1 MTESFSVSL
10 AISGSGGSGSVTAGL
25 ILLEAL
31 ADAGYYALM
40 TRSYGP
46 QIRGGESAVM
56 LRISDQP
63 VSGQGDTF
71 DLLVSLDWLKVERFA
86 EEIPLRDD
94 SLIVGDS
101 AAGELPPVL
110 AESAAQFRALPLK
123 ATADDVPDGRS
134 NMVALGVIA
143 AWLGLDDAAMQAG
156 LQQVLGRKGEALV
169 TSAMAG
175 IRAGKAMPLE
185 AAASVSLGRR
195 ERLGERWSI
204 TGNEACGFGALAG
217 GVRFA
222 AAYPIT
228 PASDLLEYLAPRLEQ
243 QGGTLLQAEDEL
255 ASINMVIG
263 ASWGGVVS
271 MTATSGPGLSLM
283 SEAFG
288 LAVAAEVPLLLVNV
302 TRGGPSTGIPTKT
315 EQSDLNLALYG
326 THGDAPH
333 LVMAPDSISDCVA
346 TTAEAVAA
354 AEALQVPAIVLTDQ
368 MMAQARV
375 ITRAPDLPQ
384 VAQPRLRARTGDAPY
399 ARYAQ
404 TESGISPVSFP
415 GDAGLQ
421 YTADGLEHNA
431 KGTPSSLASDHLR
444 QSAKRRRKLEAYD
457 FGERAADLQ
466 GEGEELLIAFGSTVA
481 AVREAAAR
489 LAARGRPVKVL
500 VLRLLSPLPKARLK
514 AALADVK
521 RCHVI
526 ELNESGQLFHCLRG
540 SGCLPERARSLCRP
554 GPLFFRPGEIV
565 EHVLKE
571 LADEQ

>member
-1 MTESFSVSL
+1 MTVSL
-10 AISGSGGSGSVTAGL
+10 AITGSGGSGSVTAGL
-25 ILLEAL
+25 ILLEAV
-31 ADAGYYALM
+31 ADAGYFGLM

-63 VSGQGDTF
+63 VSGQGDAF
-71 DLLVSLDWLKVERFA
+71 DLLVSLDWLKVARFA
-86 EEIPLRDD
+86 EEIPLRSD
-94 SLIVGDS
+94 SLIIGDS
-101 AAGELPPVL
+101 AAGALPPVL
-110 AESAAQFRALPLK
+110 AASGARFVPLPLK
-123 ATADDVPDGRS
+123 ATADTLDDGRA

-143 AWLGLDDAAMQAG
+143 RWLSLDEAAMQAG
-156 LQQVLGRKGEALV
+156 LSRVLGHKGEAVVASAMACIRADDGVALDV
-169 TSAMAG
+169 TSA
-175 IRAGKAMPLE
+175 
-185 AAASVSLGRR
+185 VSLVRR
-195 ERLGERWSI
+195 DMADERWSM

-243 QGGTLLQAEDEL
+243 QGGALVQAEDEL

-263 ASWGGVVS
+263 ASWGGVAS

-315 EQSDLNLALYG
+315 EQSDLNLSLFG

-333 LVMAPDSISDCVA
+333 IVMAPDSIRDCVP
-346 TTAEAVAA
+346 TTAEAVVA

-375 ITRAPDLPQ
+375 ITRAPERSPQ
-384 VAQPRLRARTGDAPY
+384 AAPRLRAVAGEAPFT
-399 ARYAQ
+399 RYAD
-404 TESGISPVSFP
+404 TDSGVSPASFP

-421 YTADGLEHNA
+421 YTADGLEHNVV
-431 KGTPSSLASDHLR
+431 GTPSSLASDHLS
-444 QSAKRRRKLEAYD
+444 QSAKRRRKLTCYD
-457 FGERAADLQ
+457 FGERAAEVQ
-466 GEGEELLIAFGSTVA
+466 GEGDELLITFGSSSPPVL
-481 AVREAAAR
+481 EAAQR
-489 LAARGRPVKVL
+489 LRAQGRAVKVL
-500 VLRLLSPLPKARLK
+500 VLRLLSPLPQARLS
-514 AALADVK
+514 AALDGVT
-521 RCHVI
+521 RCHVV
-526 ELNESGQLFHCLRG
+526 ELNESGQLFHYLRG
-540 SGCLPERARSLCRP
+540 QGCLPETSRSLCRA

-565 EHVLKE
+565 EHVLE
-571 LADEQ
+571 GSGDEY